1 MNRVLRSWRSL
12 CIVCPII
19 PSGWRTS
26 VLDVENVLYTVLRSV
41 GLSRNKIGTNCPQK
55 GPFNSSKGPPH
66 GQYASFS
73 VFWHPQVIRHLR
85 TYKPCSLASTVADN
99 VPVQLQPGLQEDP
112 PAQESHLPEPHP
124 LKTHTCF
131 QCDTI
136 FRTDAELLM
145 HQRSHRTRTVYQ
157 CDLCKK
163 KFHHLASLSNHKQ
176 AHMGKSGFTCS
187 QGEKEI
193 KSMKEPRAARLQA
206 QLMCTVCHQTF
217 SSQKLLL
224 RHLQTHSA
232 EGVEPR
238 YSCRFCDQTFSGNP
252 PRL

>member
-1 MNRVLRSWRSL
+1 MSHNSQRVAHKCPRCGKCFIYRSQ
-12 CIVCPII
+12 V
-19 PSGWRTS
+19 SGTQQEQNWDQLSTERT
-26 VLDVENVLYTVLRSV
+26 
-41 GLSRNKIGTNCPQK
+41 PQ
-55 GPFNSSKGPPH
+55 FFET
-66 GQYASFS
+66 YASFS

-85 TYKPCSLASTVADN
+85 TYKPCCLASTVAED

-124 LKTHTCF
+124 LRTHTCF
-131 QCDTI
+131 QCDAT

-176 AHMGKSGFTCS
+176 EHLGKSGFTCS
-187 QGEKEI
+187 RGEKEI
-193 KSMKEPRAARLQA
+193 KSMKEPRAARLQP
-206 QLMCTVCHQTF
+206 QLMCTVCRQTF

-224 RHLQTHSA
+224 RHLQRHSA
-232 EGVEPR
+232 EGVEPC

-252 PRL
+252 PRLC